1 MLEESRVVTKIAK
14 YIYKNYLVNK
24 ANNGYRG
31 IILTLRILDPTS
43 THRKRVVLKHR

>member
-1 MLEESRVVTKIAK
+1 MLEVLHVVTKIAK

-31 IILTLRILDPTS
+31 IILTLRILDPPS

>member
-1 MLEESRVVTKIAK
+1 MLEVPRVVTKIAK
-14 YIYKNYLVNK
+14 YIYKNYLVHK
-24 ANNGYRG
+24 AYNAYRG